1 MKTSRKSLL
10 SIFVAATT
18 VISANAGSYSNNING
33 LGRYAYKSR
42 HTSAFQGTRQQRI
55 EALSSMMNQVKTPLK
70 ENAFKPNQTLGPA
83 DIAGTMDGPGNEMWF
98 YTAHFTYQNIVHQY
112 FTEKIMTEYEFRV
125 YDASMKE
132 VGSVHDKVRY
142 ASDEVRIP
150 IGGCDIVPAITKN
163 FFNDDD
169 KYELMV
175 SMDVNSTTPGYNH
188 SRTMVYSLGGEKEI
202 LEVLDPAYPD
212 QSIQSPTHTLTKEF
226 DKPITTVGFVVD
238 VLDASKD
245 GNENIFISFAQ
256 ESFPSSEFDGDL
268 SSDEGKNFFWN
279 YVSGAKQKFEMY
291 SKATDDS
298 GIKKIFEKEIP
309 LLSLP
314 GNQESSP
321 YMISFN
327 RDGEAYFIFQQ
338 YKKLFYKPYYTY
350 DAEYE
355 MEEDNFLK
363 IDLYKVNEGKTELI
377 QTTEIPVV
385 KDTSVDALATYY
397 ATGDMRYIEDISF
410 GQYTQDG
417 KASYV
422 ITRKNYLSGDQTDQS
437 FYVYSSDGKLLKT
450 LFEYADGTLSLSNI
464 SGYEPQQ
471 MFVSIEE
478 GKYIFNMVNLTSGET
493 ATKINSVL
501 KIDEDSD
508 ADQMTANL
516 DRTPVGDSYNYVI
529 ELGVPSVDEND
540 NNILR
545 IGWFDKDGKYKEMH
559 EVNMGKDVRY
569 AQCYLQGAALRSD
582 IFVDDDLHEYM
593 LLIKRSTGT
602 TTTQEELLI
611 AQQISADTPSGKNI
625 LILTPEERKGSIINI
640 MPYLGV
646 SSPILSVLYQQ
657 SDTDALTNDIY
668 YLPFGSSAVTEIA
681 SDFTDSD
688 FYYDGNAIH
697 ADGCLITVFDLEG
710 KKAASGLNTVSV
722 SGLPSGIYVAT
733 ANGNARK
740 FIVK

>member
-1 MKTSRKSLL
+1 MKTSGNSFLSLF
-10 SIFVAATT
+10 IIATT
-18 VISANAGSYSNNING
+18 AISANASLLGSNPDNIS
-33 LGRYAYKSR
+33 RYAYKSK
-42 HTSAFQGTRQQRI
+42 HTTAFQGKRQERI
-55 EALSSMMNQVKTPLK
+55 EMLNSMLNQKKTVHK
-70 ENAFKPNQTLGPA
+70 ENAVKPNNTLGPA
-83 DIAGTMDGPGNEMWF
+83 DIVNTMDGPGNEMWY
-98 YTAHFTYQNIVHQY
+98 YTANYTYQNIVHQY
-112 FTEKIMTEYEFRV
+112 FTEKVMTEYEFHIF
-125 YDASMKE
+125 DSNMTK
-132 VGSVHDKVRY
+132 VGTIHDKVRY

-163 FFNDDD
+163 FFNTDD

-175 SMDVNSTTPGYNH
+175 SLQINSTTPGYNH
-188 SRTMVYSLGGEKEI
+188 SRTLVYSIGGEKET
-202 LEVLDPAYPD
+202 LDVLDTAYPD

-226 DKPITTVGFVVD
+226 DKPIDTVGFVID
-238 VLDASKD
+238 VLDGSKN
-245 GNENIFISFAQ
+245 GEEEFYISFAE
-256 ESFPSSEFDGDL
+256 ESFPEDEFNGDL
-268 SSDEGKNFFWN
+268 SSEEGRNFFWN
-279 YVSGAKQKFEMY
+279 YISSAKQKFEIY
-291 SKATDDS
+291 SKAVDNS
-298 GIKKIFEKEIP
+298 GIRKIYEREIP

-327 RDGEAYFIFQQ
+327 RDGESYFIFQQ
-338 YKKLFYKPYYTY
+338 YKKLFYKPYYSY

-355 MEEDNFLK
+355 MEDDNSLK
-363 IDLYKVNEGKTELI
+363 IDLYKLSDGKAVLM

-410 GQYTQDG
+410 DQYTHDG

-464 SGYEPQQ
+464 AGSEPQQ
-471 MFVSIEE
+471 MFVSIED
-478 GKYIFNMVNLTSGET
+478 GKYVFNMIDLISGKT
-493 ATKINSVL
+493 AAKINSVL

-516 DRTPVGDSYNYVI
+516 DRTPVGDSYNYAI

-545 IGWFDKDGKYKEMH
+545 IGWFDKTGKYKNMH

-569 AQCYLQGAALRSD
+569 AQCYMHGAALRHD
-582 IFVDDDLHEYM
+582 LFVTDNLHEYM

-611 AQQISADTPSGKNI
+611 AQQISAETPSGKDI
-625 LILTPEERKGSIINI
+625 LLLTPEEEKGSIINI
-640 MPYLGV
+640 MPYLEM
-646 SSPILSVLYQQ
+646 SSPVLSVLYQQ

-668 YLPFGSSAVTEIA
+668 YLPFGLSTVTEIA
-681 SDFTDSD
+681 TDSAEAD
-688 FYYDGNAIH
+688 LYYDGNSIH
-697 ADGCLITVFDLEG
+697 APGYLISIFDLKG
-710 KKAASGLNTVSV
+710 KKTASGIDSISV
-722 SGLPSGIYVAT
+722 EGLAAGIYVAT
-733 ANGNARK
+733 ANGKARK

>member
-1 MKTSRKSLL
+1 MKTSSKSLL
-10 SIFVAATT
+10 SVFVAAATM
-18 VISANAGSYSNNING
+18 ISANAGVHTDING
-33 LGRYAYKSR
+33 LGRYTYKSK
-42 HTSAFQGTRQQRI
+42 HASAFRDTRQQRI
-55 EALSSMMNQVKTPLK
+55 EQLNSMIHKANAPHK

-83 DIAGTMDGPGNEMWF
+83 DIASTMDGPGNEMWF

-112 FTEKIMTEYEFRV
+112 FTEKVMTEYEFCI

-132 VGSVHDKVRY
+132 VGKIHDKVRY
-142 ASDEVRIP
+142 SSDEVRIP
-150 IGGCDIVPAITKN
+150 LGGCDIVPAITKN

-169 KYELMV
+169 KYEVMV
-175 SMDVNSTTPGYNH
+175 SMDVNSTTPGHNH
-188 SRTMVYSLGGEKEI
+188 SRTLVYSLGGEKET
-202 LEVLDPAYPD
+202 LDVLDPAYPD

-226 DKPITTVGFVVD
+226 DKPIDSLGFVVD

-245 GNENIFISFAQ
+245 GVENIYISFAE

-291 SKATDDS
+291 SKATDNS

-363 IDLYKVNEGKTELI
+363 IDLYKVGDGKAELV

-464 SGYEPQQ
+464 DGYEPQQ

-478 GKYIFNMVNLTSGET
+478 GKYVFNMIDLISGNTS
-493 ATKINSVL
+493 AKINSVL
-501 KIDEDSD
+501 KIDDDSD
-508 ADQMTANL
+508 PDQMTANL
-516 DRTPVGDSYNYVI
+516 DRTPAGDSYNYAI
-529 ELGVPSVDEND
+529 ELGVPSVDEDD

-569 AQCYLQGAALRSD
+569 AQCYMHASALTPG
-582 IFVDDDLHEYM
+582 IFVADNLHEYM
-593 LLIKRSTGT
+593 LLIKRSTGS

-611 AQQISADTPSGKNI
+611 AQQISAETPSGKDV
-625 LILTPEERKGSIINI
+625 LLLKPEDGKGSIINI
-640 MPYLGV
+640 MPYLDM
-646 SSPILSVLYQQ
+646 SSPILSVLSQQ
-657 SDTDALTNDIY
+657 SGTDALTHDIY

-681 SDFTDSD
+681 SGSTDSD

-697 ADGCLITVFDLEG
+697 AEGCNINIFDLEG
-710 KKAASGLNTVSV
+710 KKAAAGFNTVSV
-722 SGLPSGIYVAT
+722 AELSAGIYVAT
-733 ANGNARK
+733 ANGKARK

>member
-1 MKTSRKSLL
+1 MKTSSKSLL
-10 SIFVAATT
+10 SVFVAAATM
-18 VISANAGSYSNNING
+18 ISANAGIHTDING
-33 LGRYAYKSR
+33 LGRYTYKSK
-42 HTSAFQGTRQQRI
+42 HASAFRDTRQQHI
-55 EALSSMMNQVKTPLK
+55 EQLNSMIHKANPSHK

-83 DIAGTMDGPGNEMWF
+83 DIASTMDGPGNEMWF

-112 FTEKIMTEYEFRV
+112 FTEKVMTEYEFCI

-132 VGSVHDKVRY
+132 VGKIHDKVRY
-142 ASDEVRIP
+142 SSDEVRIP
-150 IGGCDIVPAITKN
+150 LGGCDIVPAITKN

-169 KYELMV
+169 KYEVMV
-175 SMDVNSTTPGYNH
+175 SMDVNTTTPGHNH
-188 SRTMVYSLGGEKEI
+188 SRTLVYSLGGEKET
-202 LEVLDPAYPD
+202 LDVLDPAYPD

-226 DKPITTVGFVVD
+226 DKPIDSLGFVVD

-245 GNENIFISFAQ
+245 GVENIYISFAE

-291 SKATDDS
+291 SKATDNS

-363 IDLYKVNEGKTELI
+363 IDLYKVGDGKAELM

-464 SGYEPQQ
+464 DGYEPQQ

-478 GKYIFNMVNLTSGET
+478 GKYVFNMIDLISGNTS
-493 ATKINSVL
+493 AKINSVL
-501 KIDEDSD
+501 KIDDDSD
-508 ADQMTANL
+508 PDQMTANL
-516 DRTPVGDSYNYVI
+516 DRTPAGDSYNYAI
-529 ELGVPSVDEND
+529 ELGVPSVDEDD

-569 AQCYLQGAALRSD
+569 AQCYMHATALTPG
-582 IFVDDDLHEYM
+582 IFVADNLHEYM
-593 LLIKRSTGT
+593 LLIKRSTGS

-611 AQQISADTPSGKNI
+611 AQQISPETPSGKDV
-625 LILTPEERKGSIINI
+625 LLLKPEDGKGSIINI
-640 MPYLGV
+640 MPYLDM

-657 SDTDALTNDIY
+657 SGTDALTHDIY

-681 SDFTDSD
+681 SDSKDSD

-697 ADGCLITVFDLEG
+697 AEGCHINIFDLEG
-710 KKAASGLNTVSV
+710 KKSAAGFNTVSV
-722 SGLPSGIYVAT
+722 AELSAGIYVAT
-733 ANGNARK
+733 ANGKARK